1 MNENTEALD
10 LAQLRGDGDTL
21 ELADGRMLRLKIEVD
36 QDASIND
43 SDVYGHVEQYSH
55 DYIRDGHAERPNDF
69 TGNAEK
75 IQTDRGSWI
84 WWEPPADGPKRG
96 TLGFGNFRRQVRDLL
111 EMGFSGVTLELCSG
125 TDAYGRPIVI
135 NVASLWGID
144 SFEGGY
150 LFEVVAELA
159 AEVLA

>member
-1 MNENTEALD
+1 MGHRTGITGRNTQRQGKTMNENTEALD

-36 QDASIND
+36 QDTSIND

-55 DYIRDGHAERPNDF
+55 DYIRDGH
-69 TGNAEK
+69 
-75 IQTDRGSWI
+75 
-84 WWEPPADGPKRG
+84 EPRPADGPKRG
-96 TLGFGNFRRQVRDLL
+96 TLEFGTFRRQVRDLL